1 MFEFNNNLGCIAEII
16 MWYKLMMMVIY
27 INVYV

>member
-1 MFEFNNNLGCIAEII
+1 MFKFNNNLGCIAEII